1 MVAAPVAGDHIGRN
15 RPGTAGKAEEGN
27 LGRQGVRHPAH
38 GLDDRIETFRT
49 RHETLDTDAGQW
61 RRKPGS
67 LARPEAQL
75 LPKRRSEEHT
85 SELQSLMRI
94 SYAVFCLH
102 KKKTSRHKTL
112 NQNHIT

>member
-61 RRKPGS
+61 RRKPG
-67 LARPEAQL
+67 R
-75 LPKRRSEEHT
+75 KEEHT
-85 SELQSLMRI
+85 SELQSLMRN
-94 SYAVFCLH
+94 SYDVLRL
-102 KKKTSRHKTL
+102 KKKTMQKKYT
-112 NQNHIT
+112 ITTTHYI

>member
-61 RRKPGS
+61 RRKPG
-67 LARPEAQL
+67 
-75 LPKRRSEEHT
+75 RSEEHT

-94 SYAVFCLH
+94 SYAVFCL
-102 KKKTSRHKTL
+102 KKKKVTAEHAISQHAWCADQR
-112 NQNHIT
+112 